1 SSVERKRTRST
12 YPRTGAVR
20 LTGFCFWYKGWFR
33 FPRGGSGKRPSAS
46 RRNALIRFVPTS
58 STNIRSPMMRNERGR
73 WILGRFDNGAVAATQ
88 QPGHAAPGQPV
99 VGSFVPSVVH
109 TWPAR
114 EPPWQTL
121 VTVQQPGHVA
131 PGQPVVSSVV
141 HTWPAREPALQTL
154 GRCPLHSV
162 GSWPSPPPASIGKLA
177 IRPGVSCS
185 LT

>member
-1 SSVERKRTRST
+1 M
-12 YPRTGAVR
+12 
-20 LTGFCFWYKGWFR
+20 
-33 FPRGGSGKRPSAS
+33 
-46 RRNALIRFVPTS
+46 I
-58 STNIRSPMMRNERGR
+58 RNERGR
-73 WILGRFDNGAVAATQ
+73 WILGRLDKGAVAATQ

-121 VTVQQPGHVA
+121 WAVQQPGHVA
-131 PGQPVVSSVV
+131 PGQPVAASVSSVV
-141 HTWPAREPALQTL
+141 HTWPVREPPSHKL
-154 GRCPLHSV
+154 GRGVMHSFR
-162 GSWPSPPPASIGKLA
+162 SRRLPPPLIGKMA